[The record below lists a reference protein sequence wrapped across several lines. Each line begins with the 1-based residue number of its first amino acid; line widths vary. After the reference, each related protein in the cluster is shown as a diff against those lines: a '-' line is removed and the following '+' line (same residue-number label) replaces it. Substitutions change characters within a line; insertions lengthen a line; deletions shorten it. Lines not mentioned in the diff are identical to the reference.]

1 MTRFASIDVG
11 SNAMRLRVVEANGPS
26 DVREVASERAPI
38 RLGRDVFLTG
48 RLAPTALLEAVDALK
63 RFREVMRAAN
73 VDAYRAVATSAV
85 REAQNAEV
93 LVERAAREAG
103 VKLDVIE
110 GVEEARLVLV
120 AVLHAVELGARRALL
135 IDIGG
140 GSVEFTV
147 LAGSA
152 ARASVSLPLGTVRL
166 QEAFLSGDEAVSPER
181 RELLAEYVDRLLDE
195 AQVLTGARPDV
206 VIATGGN
213 VDAIA
218 AIAAAA
224 TDDGVGIDVALMR
237 VLRDEMAAVPAA
249 VRRERWCLR
258 GDRADV
264 IVPAMF
270 VLSAVAERVGCA
282 TIAAPGVGL
291 KDGILAELVDRA
303 FRVWDERGEQ
313 AEVEAEAVE
322 LGKKYRFDEAHARHV
337 TELAA
342 SLFDQLA
349 ELHHMGPE
357 ERRLLRLAALL
368 HDIGDFVGFES
379 HHKHTYYL
387 IQHADLMGL
396 SPSHKE
402 VVANVA
408 RYHRKALPD
417 LSHPGYRKLDRR
429 ERAVVRKLAAL
440 LRVADAFDREHQGKV
455 LEVAVRLTP
464 GRIALRAVANPR
476 AVGEAAL
483 SLERWTALRK
493 ADLMED
499 VFECDVKVD
508 GAEGVAPPRAAL

>member
-1 MTRFASIDVG
+1 
-11 SNAMRLRVVEANGPS
+11 
-26 DVREVASERAPI
+26 
-38 RLGRDVFLTG
+38 
-48 RLAPTALLEAVDALK
+48 
-63 RFREVMRAAN
+63 
-73 VDAYRAVATSAV
+73 
-85 REAQNAEV
+85 
-93 LVERAAREAG
+93 
-103 VKLDVIE
+103 
-110 GVEEARLVLV
+110 
-120 AVLHAVELGARRALL
+120 
-135 IDIGG
+135 
-140 GSVEFTV
+140 
-147 LAGSA
+147 
-152 ARASVSLPLGTVRL
+152 
-166 QEAFLSGDEAVSPER
+166 
-181 RELLAEYVDRLLDE
+181 
-195 AQVLTGARPDV
+195 
-206 VIATGGN
+206 
-213 VDAIA
+213 
-218 AIAAAA
+218 
-224 TDDGVGIDVALMR
+224 
-237 VLRDEMAAVPAA
+237 MAAVPTAA
-249 VRRERWCLR
+249 RRERWGLR

-337 TELAA
+337 AELAA

-349 ELHHMGPE
+349 DLHHMGPD
-357 ERRLLRLAALL
+357 ERRLLRLSALL

-408 RYHRKALPD
+408 RYHRKSLPD

-476 AVGEAAL
+476 VVGEAAL

-508 GAEGVAPPRAAL
+508 GAEGVAPPRAML

>member
-1 MTRFASIDVG
+1 MTRFAAIDVG

-237 VLRDEMAAVPAA
+237 ALRDEMAAVPAA
-249 VRRERWCLR
+249 VRRERWGLR